1 MRNIKKISTNQKI
14 PSDVDRLKFLKEL
27 LLSPSPKGGPHRG

>member
-14 PSDVDRLKFLKEL
+14 PSDVDSLRFLRK
-27 LLSPSPKGGPHRG
+27 LLSSPPKKGV